1 MAPVNLPPQARAKWA
16 KTLEARTP
24 EEKLRALQEFLSSIP
39 DHKGSAKLRAH
50 VKHQIAVLRRLIEEQ
65 RARRRGGG
73 GPSFAVEKEGAAQVV
88 LLGWP
93 NSGKSSLLRALTNA
107 KPEVSEQPYTTQLP
121 VPGMMEFEDLKF
133 QLVEAP
139 SLRGLERDAATLS
152 LARNADALALVVDL
166 SSDPVAQLA
175 SMLEEL
181 RDAGIVVGRPKARIE
196 VERQT
201 TGGVRVALMGA
212 LLGCS
217 ERDVAELLASYGV
230 RHALVKIWGEA
241 TLDDVED
248 ALLRKL
254 VYKPAVVVA
263 NKLDAPNASEALR
276 KVEEASQGLAVV
288 ATSARRGVD
297 AKQLGEAIFKALD
310 VIRVYTKAPGE
321 PPSKE
326 PLVVR
331 RGSTVMDVAERVHKQ
346 LARQLKYAKVWSSRL
361 PFSPQRVGASFTLE
375 DGDVVELRA

>member
-1 MAPVNLPPQARAKWA
+1 VSPTNLPPQARAKWA

-50 VKHQIAVLRRLIEEQ
+50 VKHQIAVLKRTIEEQ

-73 GPSFAVEKEGAAQVV
+73 VGFALEKEGAAQVV

-107 KPEVSEQPYTTQLP
+107 KPEVSDQPYTTQSP
-121 VPGMMEFEDLKF
+121 VPGVMEYEDLKF

-152 LARNADALALVVDL
+152 LARNADALALVIDL
-166 SSDPVAQLA
+166 SSDPVAQLDA
-175 SMLEEL
+175 MLEEL
-181 RDAGIVVGRPKARIE
+181 RDSGIVVKRPRSHVE
-196 VERQT
+196 VERHAS
-201 TGGVRVALMGA
+201 GGVRVALIGT
-212 LLGCS
+212 LVGCS
-217 ERDVAELLASYGV
+217 EGDVARLLMSYGV
-230 RHALVKIWGEA
+230 RHALVKVWGEA
-241 TLDDVED
+241 TLDDIED
-248 ALLRKL
+248 ALLRNV
-254 VYKPAVVVA
+254 VYKPAVIVA
-263 NKLDAPNASEALR
+263 NKLDAPGAAERLR
-276 KVEEASQGLAVV
+276 TVEQASQGLRVV
-288 ATSARRGVD
+288 ATSTYLGVNARE
-297 AKQLGEAIFKALD
+297 LGSAIFQALD

-331 RGSTVMDVAERVHKQ
+331 RGSTVMDVAEHIHKK
-346 LARQLKYAKVWSSRL
+346 LAKQLKYAKVWSARL
-361 PFSPQRVGASFTLE
+361 PFSPQRVGPSFTLE
-375 DGDVVELRA
+375 DGDVVELRI